1 VKNIHVETSYNFSL
15 ITKVNLPEG
24 KTEEDID
31 QIDVKYST
39 IIVLFKDG
47 TQIEQDEIDLDDN
60 IDWKRPDRIVSYYND
75 SEGFA
80 DFERR
85 IDK

>member
-1 VKNIHVETSYNFSL
+1 MKNIHVETSYNFSL